1 MNLFNHNLISR
12 LPKFSFL
19 MKNWKITNCDYSELF
34 NGDENIFV
42 FADPP
47 YDIKSFIYGNKG
59 DMHSSFSHKDFHDCV
74 DASSN
79 MVMITYNSN
88 DELKDAYSNWKQK
101 EWDLTYTMVSTKKY
115 RDDEH
120 NRKELL
126 LVNYEQNQPSTL
138 DAFF

>member
-1 MNLFNHNLISR
+1 MF
-12 LPKFSFL
+12 K
-19 MKNWKITNCDYSELF
+19 KNSITQGNSLELLKKIPDKSIDL
-34 NGDENIFV
+34 V

-59 DMHSSFSHKDFHDCV
+59 DMHISFSHKDFHDCV

-126 LVNYEQNQPSTL
+126 LVNYEQNQPTTL
-138 DAFF
+138 EAFFG